1 MSEATPQTAE
11 AGAGGG
17 LDPDLAEELI
27 RRAIAIDDSRPETV
41 TLAEIKGTLA
51 ELGIPDKTVERA
63 AAEVRQEITK
73 AAEGVSLRLQW
84 VMTVVFAAGFSI
96 PGLLFINWG
105 LMGQWDAASWLM
117 LTMGGLW
124 VLLIFGVLMDE
135 TYTLWKRRSA

>member
-1 MSEATPQTAE
+1 MSEPIPQAAE
-11 AGAGGG
+11 TEI
-17 LDPDLAEELI
+17 DSDMAEELI
-27 RRAIAIDDSRPETV
+27 RRAIAIEDGRSEKV

-51 ELGIPDKTVERA
+51 ELGIPKETVERA

-73 AAEGVSLRLQW
+73 AAEGGSLRLQW
-84 VMTVVFAAGFSI
+84 VMLVVFAAGFSL

-117 LTMGGLW
+117 LTLGGLW

-135 TYTLWKRRSA
+135 TYTLWKRRRA